1 MRILIADD
9 DPHTYSLLKSMLI
22 QWGYDVVLAKN
33 GKEALEILQQ
43 DDPPPLAILDRLMPG
58 IDGATLCRKVRENP
72 NARPNYLILLT
83 GMSDQQDIVEGLRA
97 GADDYVTKPFNVDEL
112 QARVQ
117 IGVRM
122 IELQSVLMERVEQLE
137 TALSHIKR
145 LQGLLPI
152 CSYCKRIRDDQKYW
166 QEIELY
172 ISEHSDAEFSH
183 VICPDCN
190 ETIAKPE
197 IEQARLQKETKS
209 FNKHP
214 RKK

>member
-9 DPHTYSLLKSMLI
+9 DPHTCSLLKSMLI
-22 QWGYDVVLAKN
+22 QWGYDAVLAKN

-58 IDGATLCRKVRENP
+58 IDGVTLCRKVRENP

-190 ETIAKPE
+190 ETIVKPE
-197 IEQARLQKETKS
+197 IEQARLQKETNP